1 VMGKIR
7 LQKQKRRPLS
17 RPPPVSSD
25 GVFTLCVAVARP
37 KGKG

>member
-7 LQKQKRRPLS
+7 LQKQKRRPLA

-25 GVFTLCVAVARP
+25 GVN
-37 KGKG
+37 

>member
-25 GVFTLCVAVARP
+25 GVN
-37 KGKG
+37 

>member
-1 VMGKIR
+1 VMRQIR
-7 LQKQKRRPLS
+7 LQKQKRRPFS

-25 GVFTLCVAVARP
+25 GVDDAFVALARP